1 MNKYAVIVAAGSGT
15 RMGGAMPK
23 QFLPVND
30 KPVLY
35 YTLQTFLNAFAD
47 IKIILVLPV
56 DYIDLGQEIIETYFD
71 KDKIKLTVGGDTRF
85 QSVKNG
91 LQLVEDDS
99 IIFVHD
105 GVRCLLTE
113 NLIHRC
119 YAEAVQSGTA
129 IPVVVSKDSVR
140 IVNGE
145 DNDTVDRSKVMLVQT
160 PQTFHSK
167 ILLPAFQIDYKEKF
181 TDEATVVEAY
191 GIKVTLVEGEENNIK
206 ITSPVDL
213 LIAERILTSPPTPSP
228 KERGL

>member
-23 QFLPVND
+23 QFLLVND

-35 YTLQTFLNAFAD
+35 YTLQAFLNAFAD
-47 IKIILVLPV
+47 IQIVLVLPA
-56 DYIDLGQEIIETYFD
+56 DYTDLGQEIIDAYFD

-91 LQLVEDDS
+91 LQLVKDDS

-105 GVRCLLTE
+105 GVRCLLSE
-113 NLIHRC
+113 KLIHRC
-119 YAEAVQSGTA
+119 YTEAVQSGTA
-129 IPVVVSKDSVR
+129 IPAIVSKDSVR
-140 IVNGE
+140 IVNEAG
-145 DNDTVDRSKVMLVQT
+145 NDPVDRSKVMLVQT

-181 TDEATVVEAY
+181 TDEATEVEAY

-213 LIAERILTSPPTPSP
+213 LIAEKLLTSPPTPSP
-228 KERGL
+228 MERGA